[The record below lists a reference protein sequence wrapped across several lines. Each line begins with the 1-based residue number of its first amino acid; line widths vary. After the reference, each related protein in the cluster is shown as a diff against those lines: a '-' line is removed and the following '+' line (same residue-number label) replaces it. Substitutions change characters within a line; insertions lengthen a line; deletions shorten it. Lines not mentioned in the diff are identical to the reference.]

1 MPFAIN
7 DLIYFSSI
15 IYFMYQHVIIC
26 DQQQLYA
33 LGSYSILR
41 EQSMFETYCMLQ
53 DLKEIDYWASKH
65 PQSLLILDSAL
76 LNFNNEAGL
85 LYFKS
90 LLIEHPVMVIVNDED
105 DLQLFKLIDAGVSV
119 MITRNVSEKAY
130 LKAMEMAYKHKIFF
144 SDQLAN
150 RIYNLVYQIDK
161 MKQTEV
167 VYALDAYDKYI
178 LIRVCEE
185 ASSKQIANELCC
197 SKRTVEGHRTRLMQK
212 LGVTN
217 VAGLVKIAL
226 LTKLYQHY
234 LSNPGLYDLRACF
247 KTSSL

>member
-1 MPFAIN
+1 
-7 DLIYFSSI
+7 
-15 IYFMYQHVIIC
+15 MYQHVIIC

-41 EQSMFETYCMLQ
+41 EQSMFETYCMIQ

-65 PQSLLILDSAL
+65 PQSLLH
-76 LNFNNEAGL
+76 
-85 LYFKS
+85 FKS
-90 LLIEHPVMVIVNDED
+90 LQKEHPIMVIMNDED

-119 MITRNVSEKAY
+119 LVTRNVSEQGY
-130 LKAMEMAYKHKIFF
+130 LKAMDMAFKHKIFF
-144 SDQLAN
+144 CDELAN
-150 RIYNLVYQIDK
+150 RVYNLVYQVDK
-161 MKQTEV
+161 IKQIEE
-167 VYALDAYDKYI
+167 VYALDNYDKYI

-185 ASSKQIANELCC
+185 ASSKQIAKELFC
-197 SKRTVEGHRTRLMQK
+197 SKRTIEGHRTRLMQK

-217 VAGLVKIAL
+217 VAGLVKIAM

-234 LSNPGLYDLRACF
+234 LANPGLYDVTACL

>member
-1 MPFAIN
+1 
-7 DLIYFSSI
+7 
-15 IYFMYQHVIIC
+15 MYQHVIIC

-41 EQSMFETYCMLQ
+41 EQSMFETYCMIQ
-53 DLKEIDYWASKH
+53 DLKEIGYWASQY
-65 PQSLLILDSAL
+65 PQSLLIIDSAL
-76 LNFNNEAGL
+76 LNFNDEASL

-90 LLIEHPVMVIVNDED
+90 LQDDHPVMVIINDED

-119 MITRNVSEKAY
+119 MVTRNVSEQAY
-130 LKAMEMAYKHKIFF
+130 LKAMDMAFKHKIFF
-144 SDQLAN
+144 CDQLAN
-150 RIYNLVYQIDK
+150 RVYNLVYQVDK
-161 MKQTEV
+161 IKQIEI
-167 VYALDAYDKYI
+167 VYALDPYDKYI

-185 ASSKQIANELCC
+185 ASSKQIAQELFC
-197 SKRTVEGHRTRLMQK
+197 SKRTIEGHRTRLMQK

-217 VAGLVKIAL
+217 VAGLVKIAM

-234 LSNPGLYDLRACF
+234 LSNPGLYDVTACL